1 MKSDNHVGSGR
12 LSRATCSLLTA
23 TSLLA
28 VPAAQ
33 AGSTMLAPGLSLD
46 YLANLTYSA
55 AWRLEDADPALT
67 ADVNADDGNRNFA
80 GGSMINN
87 RLGLLGELNLRHGRE
102 GLFLRGSAFYDD
114 SYRGSNDNDSPG
126 TVNKS
131 GSNTEF
137 TSQAR
142 RNLGQ
147 RARLLDAYAYG
158 GFDLGSTALDLRVGR
173 QVVSWGESL
182 FFPNASGAQSPA
194 DATKANVPGAEVKEI
209 LLPVGQVY
217 AQWGLT
223 PRWSLAA
230 YWQWEWQR
238 TELDPVGS
246 YFSGT
251 DVVGPG
257 ASVLLV
263 PALAPFGADRV
274 PRGDDFS
281 PSDSGQWGVSTRF
294 QVDDATEAGLYY
306 LHYGDKNPVGVQFD
320 YTAVQVAPG
329 VFVPIPAQYHVA
341 YADNIEM
348 IGSSVST
355 QVLGTALV
363 GELSYR
369 KDTGINID
377 APTPTP
383 GRADALQANLG
394 FTRLILPTSYWDTL
408 TLVGETSW
416 VELTK
421 VQPLSVGG
429 TRYDQLSNSRRAG
442 AVQALAQFGYQQ
454 VLPAWDMTVS
464 LVYANAYKGK
474 SAIAGSLGS
483 LTGAADQRYSLGLG
497 FKYLDNLE
505 LGLAYNGYHGKPN
518 AEDRWLAD
526 RSNVSFSLK
535 YSL

>member
-1 MKSDNHVGSGR
+1 MQPDKIVGGR
-12 LSRATCSLLTA
+12 RVQRPAY
-23 TSLLA
+23 SLLA
-28 VPAAQ
+28 LAPLLWLPQAQ
-33 AGSTMLAPGLSLD
+33 AGSAELGSGLSLD

-67 ADVNADDGNRNFA
+67 ADVNADDGNRNFK
-80 GGSMINN
+80 GGAMINN
-87 RLGLLGELNLRHGRE
+87 RLALLGELNLRHGRE

-114 SYRGSNDNDSPG
+114 SYRGSNDNDSPS
-126 TVNKS
+126 TVNKA
-131 GSNTEF
+131 GDNAEF

-147 RARLLDAYAYG
+147 RVRLLDAYAYG

-238 TELDPVGS
+238 TELNPVGA

-263 PALAPFGADRV
+263 PSLAPFGADRV
-274 PRGDDFS
+274 PRGADLTPD
-281 PSDSGQWGVSTRF
+281 DSGQWGVSTKF

-320 YTAVQVAPG
+320 YTAIQVAPD

-341 YADNIEM
+341 YADDIEM
-348 IGSSVST
+348 IGTSVST
-355 QVLGTALV
+355 QMFGTALV

-369 KDTGINID
+369 KDAGINID
-377 APTPTP
+377 APTATP

-394 FTRLILPTSYWDTL
+394 FTRLILPTAYWDTL

-416 VELTK
+416 VELTD
-421 VQPLSVGG
+421 VQPLVVGG
-429 TRYDQLSNSRRAG
+429 TSYDQPSNSRRAG
-442 AVQALAQFGYQQ
+442 AAEALAQFGYQQ
-454 VLPAWDMTVS
+454 VMPGWDLTVS
-464 LVYANAYKGK
+464 LVYANAFKGK

-505 LGLAYNGYHGKPN
+505 LGLAYNGYHGTPN
-518 AEDRWLAD
+518 AEDRSLAD